1 MRILVADDHRDAGE
15 SLGVLLNLCD
25 HEVRVVRN
33 GREALEA
40 AAEFAPH
47 AIVLDLEMPE
57 LDGFQVASRL
67 RERVPTGAPRVVLI
81 AVTGWDGLEARRLT
95 KEHGFDLHL
104 SKPVE
109 FRELRIALETLLADA
124 DGGTAG
130 DAATPKAPSTRRTD
144 GTPPG
149 GG

>member
-15 SLGVLLNLCD
+15 SLGVLLNMCD

-33 GREALEA
+33 GREALEVA
-40 AAEFAPH
+40 AAFEPD

-57 LDGFQVASRL
+57 LDGFQVARRL
-67 RERVPTGAPRVVLI
+67 REQVPLGRQRVVLI

-95 KEHGFDLHL
+95 EEHGFDLHL

-109 FRELRIALETLLADA
+109 FRELRIALETLVPEA
-124 DGGTAG
+124 GEGTAG
-130 DAATPKAPSTRRTD
+130 DAATPTAPATRRT
-144 GTPPG
+144 GGAPPG
-149 GG
+149 DG

>member
-15 SLGVLLNLCD
+15 SLGVLLSLCD

-40 AAEFAPH
+40 AADFRPD

-57 LDGFQVASRL
+57 LDGFQAARLL
-67 RERVPTGAPRVVLI
+67 RERMPDPGHRVALI
-81 AVTGWDGLEARRLT
+81 AVTGWDSLESRRLT
-95 KEHGFDLHL
+95 EEYGFDLHL

-109 FRELRIALETLLADA
+109 FRELRIALETLVPEPDGAADEA
-124 DGGTAG
+124 SQTTAP
-130 DAATPKAPSTRRTD
+130 ATRRL
-144 GTPPG
+144 GEPPAEAG
-149 GG
+149 

>member
-15 SLGVLLNLCD
+15 SLGVLLSMCD

-40 AAEFAPH
+40 AAEFEPH

-57 LDGFQVASRL
+57 LDGFQVARRL
-67 RERVPTGAPRVVLI
+67 RERVPPSTPRVVLI
-81 AVTGWDGLEARRLT
+81 AVTGWDGVEARRLT
-95 KEHGFDLHL
+95 EEHGFDLHL

-124 DGGTAG
+124 GDGTPG
-130 DAATPKAPSTRRTD
+130 DADAPTAPATRRSD